1 MIMYLL
7 KFINVYTVQGCTST
21 QDKSNLLV
29 SLRVTENFSSD
40 MFKKI
45 SSSCLYPSRLRILL
59 CISLQSSMCARS
71 KRKNNEEKCDTS

>member
-1 MIMYLL
+1 MYLL

-29 SLRVTENFSSD
+29 SLRVTGNFSSD

-45 SSSCLYPSRLRILL
+45 SSSCLHLSVSTHPSTYFFTIFNV
-59 CISLQSSMCARS
+59 CTI
-71 KRKNNEEKCDTS
+71 KEEK